1 VNDQLS
7 AALVAAVLCAAAG
20 WFVPALIRSIPEPE
34 PDPEAEPLPGE
45 TPDEPKVLY
54 ADLASAPGLAWKS
67 AVAAGLSGA
76 VVGASL
82 GWDWPLLFLLP
93 LVPLGVALA
102 VVDWVTRYLPTRL
115 VAPAYAVTVVLVLIC
130 WLVTRDTDDLVR
142 AGLGWLVAG
151 GLFFLMWVV
160 YPRGIGYGDVRLS
173 GVLGIALGY
182 LGWGELLVGVYGGFL
197 LGGVGGALLSMLRL
211 VHRKAYPFGPFML
224 VGALLGVAVGGEVWS
239 YLVTE

>member
-1 VNDQLS
+1 MNSHLT
-7 AALVAAVLCAAAG
+7 AAVVAAVLCAAAG

-34 PDPEAEPLPGE
+34 PDPDEEPLPGE
-45 TPDEPKVLY
+45 SADEPKVLY
-54 ADLASAPGLAWKS
+54 ADLASAHGLAWKS

-82 GWDWPLLFLLP
+82 GRDWALLFLLP
-93 LVPLGVALA
+93 LVPLTVALA
-102 VVDWVTRYLPTRL
+102 IVDWQTRYLPTRL
-115 VAPAYAVTVVLVLIC
+115 IAPAYVATIVLVPVC

-151 GLFFLMWVV
+151 GLFFLMWVI

-197 LGGVGGALLSMLRL
+197 LGGIGGGLLSLVRI

-224 VGALLGVAVGGEVWS
+224 VGALLGVAFGAEVWS
-239 YLVTE
+239 YLVND